1 MSRGDCYQTVLITP
15 SPVLFQAGVCPQVAG
30 RSGNESLFLPPRRG
44 LREVWPGEWCGGTGL
59 FGEGRDE
66 TE

>member
-1 MSRGDCYQTVLITP
+1 MSGGLLSDCAYHSIPGAFPRLVF
-15 SPVLFQAGVCPQVAG
+15 SRQVAG

-44 LREVWPGEWCGGTGL
+44 LKEVWPGEWCGGTGL

-66 TE
+66 KE